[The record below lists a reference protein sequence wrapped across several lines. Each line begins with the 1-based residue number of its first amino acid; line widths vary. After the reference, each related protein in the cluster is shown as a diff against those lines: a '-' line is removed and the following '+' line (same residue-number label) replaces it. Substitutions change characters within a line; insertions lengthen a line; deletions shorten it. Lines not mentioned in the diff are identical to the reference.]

1 MKSMRWGVIAGLML
15 LLSVAQAA
23 TKEKP
28 QFYLGVSRE
37 VVLET
42 LGKPDYKSPPD
53 FDGRELWTYG
63 RAVVTFIAGKVVSW
77 KNFNEVTPTPPPN
90 ARPLGLGSTQEEV
103 AAQLG
108 FPPSAL
114 RYTGIVLG
122 PKPIGEEEWTYS
134 TGTLIFKD
142 GQVVGWRNVTTPAVS
157 LGTFGGTLRKVDLG
171 APAKELVAAM
181 GTPPTLTCYVK
192 SGDQLWNYGQVL
204 YLLRD
209 GKVIWA
215 GSPQPKTPA
224 ERPPVIVDRPATPA
238 TPGQPAPQEDR
249 GFINDPEF
257 ATFRVAFQRRLDDML
272 AANPK
277 FSNSMAFR
285 AMQDCLNMRAWWSIQ
300 AQADIDDEYAQGV
313 DAIEEEYNKYLD
325 SLDRKRR

>member
-1 MKSMRWGVIAGLML
+1 MTSMRWGVIAGLML

-37 VVLET
+37 VVLAT
-42 LGKPDYKSPPD
+42 LGKPDAKVPPD
-53 FDGRELWTYG
+53 FDGKELWTYG

-77 KNFNEVTPTPPPN
+77 KYFNEVTPTPPPN
-90 ARPLGLGSTQEEV
+90 ARPLGLGATQEEV

-114 RYTGIVLG
+114 RYTGMVLG
-122 PKPIGEEEWTYS
+122 PKPIGEEEWAYS

-142 GQVVGWRNVTTPAVS
+142 GLVVGWRNVTTPAVS
-157 LGTFGGTLRKVDLG
+157 LGKFGGTLKKVDLG
-171 APAKELVAAM
+171 APAKDLVAGM

-192 SGDQLWNYGQVL
+192 SGDQLWNYRQVL
-204 YLLRD
+204 YLLR
-209 GKVIWA
+209 GGRVIWA
-215 GSPQPKTPA
+215 GPPQARTSA
-224 ERPPVIVDRPATPA
+224 ERPPVIMDGPADNGNPA
-238 TPGQPAPQEDR
+238 EAAREER

-257 ATFRVAFQRRLDDML
+257 ATFRVAFQTTMDRML
-272 AANPK
+272 QNNPK
-277 FSNSMAFR
+277 FANSMAYR

-300 AQADIDDEYAQGV
+300 AQADIDDDYAQGV
-313 DAIEEEYNKYLD
+313 DAIEDEYNKYLD
-325 SLDRKRR
+325 SLDK